1 MVGALP
7 IAPSANDLSSRGEVI
22 MSCATR
28 RPNTRKHL
36 RHGFLIFLLSAA
48 CSSGGDGGGGT
59 TTNNNPP
66 AGGANQFAYVIN
78 FAANNVQAFTSD
90 GSGNFTMVGQPI
102 TTGVNPHNV
111 NVDKAGRFVYI
122 SNVGSNFVSGFKINS
137 IDGSL
142 TPINPAPGS
151 PVTDASDP
159 TNNSPYWSVF
169 DTTGQFLYVIAG
181 ATTPIL
187 KSYSIDSTSGALT
200 QIGTTGP
207 LDQCATGHSVTVSPN
222 NKFVYVGCRFNGVV
236 YSFSRNTQ
244 TGALTNLGATN
255 VIQNGA
261 PGVSF
266 SVVVD
271 PTSSLLF
278 VGVTDG
284 VTMFNI
290 DPNSGNISGQK
301 LFVAGNTPHSVAL
314 DGNGHLYTANLNDST
329 VSAFSISGGTLT
341 QLAGSPF
348 ATGGEPNQV
357 VVHPDGT
364 VLFTADQTT
373 NTVTRFILNA
383 DGTLTRNG
391 IAATLPANSGTNN
404 LGLTN
409 K

>member
-1 MVGALP
+1 
-7 IAPSANDLSSRGEVI
+7 

-28 RPNTRKHL
+28 LPNSRTHL
-36 RHGFLIFLLSAA
+36 RHGFLIFLLVAA

-59 TTNNNPP
+59 TNNPPNNPP

-90 GSGNFTMVGQPI
+90 GNGNFTMVGQPI

-137 IDGSL
+137 TDGSL

-169 DTTGQFLYVIAG
+169 DTTGQFLYVVAG

-187 KSYSIDSTSGALT
+187 KGYSIDSTSGALT

-244 TGALTNLGATN
+244 TGALTNLGPTN
-255 VIQNGA
+255 VTQNGA
-261 PGVSF
+261 PGTSF

-271 PTSSLLF
+271 PTSSFLF

-284 VTMFNI
+284 VTVFNI

-329 VSAFSISGGTLT
+329 VSAFSISGGNLT

>member
-1 MVGALP
+1 
-7 IAPSANDLSSRGEVI
+7 
-22 MSCATR
+22 MSCTTR
-28 RPNTRKHL
+28 RTDSQIHL
-36 RHGFLIFLLSAA
+36 RHGFLNLMLILLSAA
-48 CSSGGDGGGGT
+48 CSSGGDDGGGST
-59 TTNNNPP
+59 TNNPP
-66 AGGANQFAYVIN
+66 AGGAGGNQFAYVVN

-90 GSGNFTMVGQPI
+90 GNGNFTMVGQPI

-137 IDGSL
+137 ADGSL
-142 TPINPAPGS
+142 TPINAAPGS

-169 DTTGQFLYVIAG
+169 GTTGQFLYVIAG
-181 ATTPIL
+181 GTPTL
-187 KSYSIDSTSGALT
+187 KSYSIDSTSGVLT

-207 LDQCATGHSVTVSPN
+207 LGQCSTGHSVTISPN
-222 NKFVYVGCRFNGVV
+222 NKFLYVGCRFNGVV

-271 PTSSLLF
+271 PTSSFLF

-284 VTMFNI
+284 VTVFNI

-301 LFVAGNTPHSVAL
+301 LFVAGNTPHSVTL

-348 ATGGEPNQV
+348 ATGGEPNTV
-357 VVHPDGT
+357 AVHPDGM

-373 NTVTRFILNA
+373 NTVTRFTLNA

-391 IAATLPANSGTNN
+391 NAATFPANSGTNN
-404 LGLTN
+404 MALTN

>member
-1 MVGALP
+1 
-7 IAPSANDLSSRGEVI
+7 
-22 MSCATR
+22 MSCTTR
-28 RPNTRKHL
+28 RTDSQIHL
-36 RHGFLIFLLSAA
+36 RHGFLNLMLILLSAA
-48 CSSGGDGGGGT
+48 CSSGGDDGGGST
-59 TTNNNPP
+59 TNNPP
-66 AGGANQFAYVIN
+66 AGGAGGNQFAYVVN
-78 FAANNVQAFTSD
+78 FATNNVQAFTSD
-90 GSGNFTMVGQPI
+90 GNGNFTMVGQPI

-137 IDGSL
+137 ADGSL
-142 TPINPAPGS
+142 TPINAAPGS

-181 ATTPIL
+181 GTPTL
-187 KSYSIDSTSGALT
+187 KSYSIDSTSGVLT
-200 QIGTTGP
+200 QIGATGP
-207 LDQCATGHSVTVSPN
+207 LGQCSTGHSVTISPN
-222 NKFVYVGCRFNGVV
+222 NKFLYVGCRFNGVV

-271 PTSSLLF
+271 PTSSFLF

-284 VTMFNI
+284 VTVFNI

-348 ATGGEPNQV
+348 ATGGEPNTV
-357 VVHPDGT
+357 AVHPDGM

-373 NTVTRFILNA
+373 NTVTRFTLNA

-391 IAATLPANSGTNN
+391 NAATFPANSGTNN
-404 LGLTN
+404 MALTN

>member
-1 MVGALP
+1 
-7 IAPSANDLSSRGEVI
+7 
-22 MSCATR
+22 MSCTTR
-28 RPNTRKHL
+28 RTDSQIHL
-36 RHGFLIFLLSAA
+36 RHGFLNLMLILLSAA
-48 CSSGGDGGGGT
+48 CSSGGDDGGGST
-59 TTNNNPP
+59 TNNPP
-66 AGGANQFAYVIN
+66 AGGAGGNQFAYVVN

-90 GSGNFTMVGQPI
+90 GNGNFTMVGQPI

-137 IDGSL
+137 ADGSL
-142 TPINPAPGS
+142 TPINAAPGS

-181 ATTPIL
+181 GTPIL
-187 KSYSIDSTSGALT
+187 KSYSIDSTSGVLT
-200 QIGTTGP
+200 QIGSTGP
-207 LDQCATGHSVTVSPN
+207 LGQCSTGHSVTISPN
-222 NKFVYVGCRFNGVV
+222 NKFLYVGCRFNGVV

-271 PTSSLLF
+271 PTSSFLF

-284 VTMFNI
+284 VTVFNI

-348 ATGGEPNQV
+348 ATGGEPNTV
-357 VVHPDGT
+357 AVHPDGM

-373 NTVTRFILNA
+373 NTVTRFTLNA

-391 IAATLPANSGTNN
+391 NAATFPANSGTNN
-404 LGLTN
+404 MALTN

>member
-1 MVGALP
+1 
-7 IAPSANDLSSRGEVI
+7 
-22 MSCATR
+22 MSCTTR
-28 RPNTRKHL
+28 RTDSQIHL
-36 RHGFLIFLLSAA
+36 RHGFLNLMLILLSAA
-48 CSSGGDGGGGT
+48 CSSGGDDGGGST
-59 TTNNNPP
+59 TNNPP
-66 AGGANQFAYVIN
+66 AGGAGGNQFAYVVN

-90 GSGNFTMVGQPI
+90 GNGNFTMVGQPI

-137 IDGSL
+137 ADGSL
-142 TPINPAPGS
+142 TPINAAPGS

-181 ATTPIL
+181 GTPIL
-187 KSYSIDSTSGALT
+187 KSYSIDSTSGVLT
-200 QIGTTGP
+200 QIGATGP
-207 LDQCATGHSVTVSPN
+207 LGQCSTGHSVTISPN
-222 NKFVYVGCRFNGVV
+222 NKFLYVGCRFNGVV

-271 PTSSLLF
+271 PTSSFLF

-284 VTMFNI
+284 VTVFNI

-301 LFVAGNTPHSVAL
+301 LFVAGNTPHSVTL

-348 ATGGEPNQV
+348 ATGGEPNTV
-357 VVHPDGT
+357 AVHPDGM

-373 NTVTRFILNA
+373 NTVTRFTLNA

-391 IAATLPANSGTNN
+391 NAATFPANSGTNN
-404 LGLTN
+404 MALTN

>member
-1 MVGALP
+1 
-7 IAPSANDLSSRGEVI
+7 

-28 RPNTRKHL
+28 RTDSRIHL
-36 RHGFLIFLLSAA
+36 KRGLLILILLSAA
-48 CSSGGDGGGGT
+48 CSSGGDGGGGST
-59 TTNNNPP
+59 TNNPP
-66 AGGANQFAYVIN
+66 AGGANQFAYVVN
-78 FAANNVQAFTSD
+78 FFGNNVQAATSD
-90 GSGNFTMVGQPI
+90 GNGNFTMVGQPM

-122 SNVGSNFVSGFKINS
+122 SNVGSNFVSGFKINGA
-137 IDGSL
+137 DGSL

-151 PVTDASDP
+151 PVTDASDS

-169 DTTGQFLYVIAG
+169 DTTGQFLYVVAG

-187 KSYSIDSTSGALT
+187 KSYSIDSTSGVLT
-200 QIGTTGP
+200 QIGATGP
-207 LDQCATGHSVTVSPN
+207 LDQCSTGHNITISPN
-222 NKFVYVGCRFNGVV
+222 NKFLYLGCRFNGVV

-271 PTSSLLF
+271 PTSSFLF

-290 DPNSGNISGQK
+290 DPNSGKISGQK
-301 LFVAGNTPHSVAL
+301 LFVAGNTPHSMTL

-348 ATGGEPNQV
+348 ATGGEPNTV
-357 VVHPDGT
+357 AVHPDGT

-373 NTVTRFILNA
+373 STVTRFTLNA

-391 IAATLPANSGTNN
+391 NAATFPANSGTNN
-404 LGLTN
+404 MALTN

>member
-1 MVGALP
+1 M
-7 IAPSANDLSSRGEVI
+7 
-22 MSCATR
+22 
-28 RPNTRKHL
+28 
-36 RHGFLIFLLSAA
+36 LILLSAA
-48 CSSGGDGGGGT
+48 CSSGGDGGGGST
-59 TTNNNPP
+59 TNNPP
-66 AGGANQFAYVIN
+66 AGGAGANQFAYVVN
-78 FAANNVQAFTSD
+78 FFANNVQAFTSD
-90 GSGNFTMVGQPI
+90 ANGNFTMVGQPI

-137 IDGSL
+137 ADGSL

-181 ATTPIL
+181 GTPIL
-187 KSYSIDSTSGALT
+187 KSYSIDSTSGVLT
-200 QIGTTGP
+200 QIGSTGP
-207 LDQCATGHSVTVSPN
+207 LGQCSTGHSVTISPN
-222 NKFVYVGCRFNGVV
+222 NKFLYVGCRFNGVV

-255 VIQNGA
+255 VTQNGA

-271 PTSSLLF
+271 PTSSFLF

-284 VTMFNI
+284 VTVFNI

-348 ATGGEPNQV
+348 ATGGEPNTV
-357 VVHPDGT
+357 AVHPDGT

-373 NTVTRFILNA
+373 NTVTRFTLNA

-391 IAATLPANSGTNN
+391 NAATFPANSGTNN
-404 LGLTN
+404 MALTN

>member
-1 MVGALP
+1 
-7 IAPSANDLSSRGEVI
+7 
-22 MSCATR
+22 MSCPTR
-28 RPNTRKHL
+28 RTASQIHL
-36 RHGFLIFLLSAA
+36 RHGFLNLMLILLSAA
-48 CSSGGDGGGGT
+48 CSSGGDDGGGST
-59 TTNNNPP
+59 TNNPP
-66 AGGANQFAYVIN
+66 AGGAGGNQFAYVVN
-78 FAANNVQAFTSD
+78 FATNNVQAFTSD
-90 GSGNFTMVGQPI
+90 GNGNFTMVGQPI

-137 IDGSL
+137 ADGSL

-151 PVTDASDP
+151 PVTDSSDP

-181 ATTPIL
+181 GTPTL
-187 KSYSIDSTSGALT
+187 KSYSIDSTSGVLT
-200 QIGTTGP
+200 QIGATGP
-207 LDQCATGHSVTVSPN
+207 LGQCSTGHSVTISPN
-222 NKFVYVGCRFNGVV
+222 NKFLYVGCRFNGVV

-271 PTSSLLF
+271 PTSSFLF

-284 VTMFNI
+284 VTVFNI

-301 LFVAGNTPHSVAL
+301 LFVAGNTPHSVTL

-348 ATGGEPNQV
+348 ATGGEPNTV
-357 VVHPDGT
+357 AVHPDGM

-373 NTVTRFILNA
+373 NTVTRFTLNA

-391 IAATLPANSGTNN
+391 NAATFPANSGTNN
-404 LGLTN
+404 MALTN

>member
-1 MVGALP
+1 
-7 IAPSANDLSSRGEVI
+7 
-22 MSCATR
+22 MSCTTR
-28 RPNTRKHL
+28 RTDSQIHL
-36 RHGFLIFLLSAA
+36 RHGFLNLMLILLSAA
-48 CSSGGDGGGGT
+48 CSSGGDDGGGST
-59 TTNNNPP
+59 TNNPP
-66 AGGANQFAYVIN
+66 AGGAGGNQFAYVVN

-90 GSGNFTMVGQPI
+90 GNGNFTMVGQPI

-137 IDGSL
+137 ADGSL
-142 TPINPAPGS
+142 TPINAAPGS

-181 ATTPIL
+181 GTPIL
-187 KSYSIDSTSGALT
+187 KSYSIDSTSGVLT
-200 QIGTTGP
+200 QIGATGP
-207 LDQCATGHSVTVSPN
+207 LDQCSTGHSITISPN
-222 NKFVYVGCRFNGVV
+222 NKFLYVGCRFNGVV

-271 PTSSLLF
+271 PTSSFLF

-284 VTMFNI
+284 VTVFNI

-348 ATGGEPNQV
+348 ATGGEPNTV
-357 VVHPDGT
+357 AVHPDGT

-373 NTVTRFILNA
+373 NTVTRFTLNA

-391 IAATLPANSGTNN
+391 NAATFPANSGTNN
-404 LGLTN
+404 MALTN

>member
-1 MVGALP
+1 
-7 IAPSANDLSSRGEVI
+7 
-22 MSCATR
+22 MSCTTR
-28 RPNTRKHL
+28 RTDSQIHL
-36 RHGFLIFLLSAA
+36 RHGFLNLMLILLSAA
-48 CSSGGDGGGGT
+48 CSSGGDDGGGST
-59 TTNNNPP
+59 TNNPP
-66 AGGANQFAYVIN
+66 AGGAEGNQFAYVVN

-90 GSGNFTMVGQPI
+90 GNGNFTMVGQPI

-111 NVDKAGRFVYI
+111 NVDKPGRFVYI

-137 IDGSL
+137 ADGSL

-181 ATTPIL
+181 GTPIL
-187 KSYSIDSTSGALT
+187 KSYSIDSTSGVLT
-200 QIGTTGP
+200 QIGSTGP
-207 LDQCATGHSVTVSPN
+207 LGQCSTGHSVTISPN
-222 NKFVYVGCRFNGVV
+222 NKFLYVGCRFNGVV

-271 PTSSLLF
+271 PTSSFLF

-284 VTMFNI
+284 VTVFNI

-301 LFVAGNTPHSVAL
+301 LFVAGNTPHSVTL

-348 ATGGEPNQV
+348 ATGGEPNTV
-357 VVHPDGT
+357 AVHPDGM

-373 NTVTRFILNA
+373 NTVTRFTLNA

-391 IAATLPANSGTNN
+391 NAATFPANSGTNN
-404 LGLTN
+404 MALTN

>member
-1 MVGALP
+1 
-7 IAPSANDLSSRGEVI
+7 
-22 MSCATR
+22 MSCTTR
-28 RPNTRKHL
+28 RTDSQIHL
-36 RHGFLIFLLSAA
+36 RHGFLNLMLILLSAA
-48 CSSGGDGGGGT
+48 CSSGGDDGGGST
-59 TTNNNPP
+59 TNNPP
-66 AGGANQFAYVIN
+66 AGGAGGNQFAYVVN

-90 GSGNFTMVGQPI
+90 GNGNFTMVGQPI

-137 IDGSL
+137 ADGSL

-181 ATTPIL
+181 GTPTL
-187 KSYSIDSTSGALT
+187 KSYSINSTSGVLT
-200 QIGTTGP
+200 QIGSTGP
-207 LDQCATGHSVTVSPN
+207 LGQCSTGHSVTISPN
-222 NKFVYVGCRFNGVV
+222 NKFLYVGCRFNGVV

-271 PTSSLLF
+271 PTSSFLF

-284 VTMFNI
+284 VTVFNI

-301 LFVAGNTPHSVAL
+301 LFVAGNTPHSVTL

-348 ATGGEPNQV
+348 ATGGEPNTV
-357 VVHPDGT
+357 AVHPDGT

-373 NTVTRFILNA
+373 NTVTRFTLNA

-391 IAATLPANSGTNN
+391 NAATFPANSGTNN
-404 LGLTN
+404 MALTN

>member
-1 MVGALP
+1 
-7 IAPSANDLSSRGEVI
+7 
-22 MSCATR
+22 MSCTTR
-28 RPNTRKHL
+28 RTDSQIHL
-36 RHGFLIFLLSAA
+36 RHGFLNLMLILLSAA
-48 CSSGGDGGGGT
+48 CSSGGDDGGGST
-59 TTNNNPP
+59 TNNPP
-66 AGGANQFAYVIN
+66 AGGAGGNQFAYVVN

-90 GSGNFTMVGQPI
+90 GNGNFTMVGQPI

-137 IDGSL
+137 ADGSL
-142 TPINPAPGS
+142 TPINAAPGS

-181 ATTPIL
+181 GTPTL
-187 KSYSIDSTSGALT
+187 KSYSIDSTSGVLT
-200 QIGTTGP
+200 QIGSTGP
-207 LDQCATGHSVTVSPN
+207 LGQCSTGHSVTISPN
-222 NKFVYVGCRFNGVV
+222 NKFLYVGCRFNGVV

-271 PTSSLLF
+271 PTSSFLF

-284 VTMFNI
+284 VTVFNI

-348 ATGGEPNQV
+348 ATGGEPNTV
-357 VVHPDGT
+357 AVHPDGM

-373 NTVTRFILNA
+373 NTVTRFTLNA

-391 IAATLPANSGTNN
+391 NAATFPANSGTNN
-404 LGLTN
+404 MALTN

>member
-1 MVGALP
+1 
-7 IAPSANDLSSRGEVI
+7 
-22 MSCATR
+22 
-28 RPNTRKHL
+28 
-36 RHGFLIFLLSAA
+36 
-48 CSSGGDGGGGT
+48 
-59 TTNNNPP
+59 
-66 AGGANQFAYVIN
+66 
-78 FAANNVQAFTSD
+78 VQAFTSD

-271 PTSSLLF
+271 PTSSFLF

>member
-1 MVGALP
+1 
-7 IAPSANDLSSRGEVI
+7 
-22 MSCATR
+22 MSCTTR
-28 RPNTRKHL
+28 RTDSQIHL
-36 RHGFLIFLLSAA
+36 RHGFLNLMLILLSAA
-48 CSSGGDGGGGT
+48 CSSGGDDGGGST
-59 TTNNNPP
+59 TNNPP
-66 AGGANQFAYVIN
+66 AGGAGGNQFAYVVN
-78 FAANNVQAFTSD
+78 FAANNMQAFTSD
-90 GSGNFTMVGQPI
+90 GNGNFTMVGQPI

-137 IDGSL
+137 ADGSL

-181 ATTPIL
+181 GTPTL
-187 KSYSIDSTSGALT
+187 KSYSIDSTSGVLT

-207 LDQCATGHSVTVSPN
+207 LGQCSTGHSVTISPN
-222 NKFVYVGCRFNGVV
+222 NKFLYVGCRFNGVV

-271 PTSSLLF
+271 PTSSFLF

-284 VTMFNI
+284 VTVFNI

-301 LFVAGNTPHSVAL
+301 LFVAGNTPHSVTL

-348 ATGGEPNQV
+348 ATGGEPNTV
-357 VVHPDGT
+357 AVHPDGM

-373 NTVTRFILNA
+373 NTVTRFTLNA

-391 IAATLPANSGTNN
+391 NAATFPANSGTNN
-404 LGLTN
+404 MALTN

>member
-1 MVGALP
+1 
-7 IAPSANDLSSRGEVI
+7 
-22 MSCATR
+22 MSCTTR
-28 RPNTRKHL
+28 RTDSQIHL
-36 RHGFLIFLLSAA
+36 RHGFLNLMLILLSAA
-48 CSSGGDGGGGT
+48 CSSGGDDGGGST
-59 TTNNNPP
+59 TNNPP
-66 AGGANQFAYVIN
+66 AGGAGGNQFAYVVN

-90 GSGNFTMVGQPI
+90 GNGNFTMVGQPI

-137 IDGSL
+137 ADGSL

-151 PVTDASDP
+151 PVTDSSDP

-181 ATTPIL
+181 GTPTL
-187 KSYSIDSTSGALT
+187 KSYSIDSTSGVLT
-200 QIGTTGP
+200 QIGATGP
-207 LDQCATGHSVTVSPN
+207 LGQCSTGHSVTISPN
-222 NKFVYVGCRFNGVV
+222 NKFLYVGCRFNGVV

-271 PTSSLLF
+271 PTSSFLF

-284 VTMFNI
+284 VTVFNI

-301 LFVAGNTPHSVAL
+301 LFVAGNTPHSVTL

-348 ATGGEPNQV
+348 ATGGEPNTV
-357 VVHPDGT
+357 AVHPDGM

-373 NTVTRFILNA
+373 NTVTRFTLNA

-391 IAATLPANSGTNN
+391 NAATFPANSGTNN
-404 LGLTN
+404 MALTN

>member
-1 MVGALP
+1 
-7 IAPSANDLSSRGEVI
+7 
-22 MSCATR
+22 MSCPTR
-28 RPNTRKHL
+28 RTDSQIHL
-36 RHGFLIFLLSAA
+36 RHGFLNLMLILLSAA
-48 CSSGGDGGGGT
+48 CSSGGDDGGGST
-59 TTNNNPP
+59 TNNPP
-66 AGGANQFAYVIN
+66 AGGAGGNQFAYVVN

-90 GSGNFTMVGQPI
+90 GNGNFTMVGQPI

-137 IDGSL
+137 ADGSL
-142 TPINPAPGS
+142 TPINAAPGS

-181 ATTPIL
+181 GTPTL
-187 KSYSIDSTSGALT
+187 KSYSIDSTSGVLT
-200 QIGTTGP
+200 QIGSTGP
-207 LDQCATGHSVTVSPN
+207 LGQCSTGHSVTISPN
-222 NKFVYVGCRFNGVV
+222 NKFLYVGCRFNGVV

-284 VTMFNI
+284 VTVFNI

-348 ATGGEPNQV
+348 ATGGEPNTV
-357 VVHPDGT
+357 AVHPDGT

-373 NTVTRFILNA
+373 NTVTRFTLNA

-391 IAATLPANSGTNN
+391 NAATFPANSGTNN
-404 LGLTN
+404 MALTN

>member
-1 MVGALP
+1 
-7 IAPSANDLSSRGEVI
+7 
-22 MSCATR
+22 MSCTTR
-28 RPNTRKHL
+28 RTDSQIHL
-36 RHGFLIFLLSAA
+36 RHGFLNLMLILLSAA
-48 CSSGGDGGGGT
+48 CSSGGDDGGGST
-59 TTNNNPP
+59 TNNPP
-66 AGGANQFAYVIN
+66 AGGAGGNQFAYVVN

-90 GSGNFTMVGQPI
+90 GNGNFTMVGQPI

-137 IDGSL
+137 ADGSL
-142 TPINPAPGS
+142 TPINAAPGS

-181 ATTPIL
+181 GTPTL
-187 KSYSIDSTSGALT
+187 KSYSIDSTSGVLT
-200 QIGTTGP
+200 QIGATGP
-207 LDQCATGHSVTVSPN
+207 LGQCSTGHSVTISPN
-222 NKFVYVGCRFNGVV
+222 NKFLYVGCRFNGVV

-271 PTSSLLF
+271 PTSSFLF

-284 VTMFNI
+284 VTVFNI

-348 ATGGEPNQV
+348 ATGGEPNTV
-357 VVHPDGT
+357 AVHPDGM

-373 NTVTRFILNA
+373 NTVTRFTLNA

-391 IAATLPANSGTNN
+391 NAATFPANSGTNN
-404 LGLTN
+404 MALTN

>member
-1 MVGALP
+1 
-7 IAPSANDLSSRGEVI
+7 
-22 MSCATR
+22 MSCTTR
-28 RPNTRKHL
+28 RTDSQIHL
-36 RHGFLIFLLSAA
+36 RHGLLNLMLILLSAA
-48 CSSGGDGGGGT
+48 CSSGGDDGGGST
-59 TTNNNPP
+59 TNNPP
-66 AGGANQFAYVIN
+66 AGGAGGNQFAYVVN
-78 FAANNVQAFTSD
+78 FAANNMQAFTSD
-90 GSGNFTMVGQPI
+90 GNGNFTMVGQPI

-137 IDGSL
+137 ADGSL

-181 ATTPIL
+181 GTPTL
-187 KSYSIDSTSGALT
+187 KSYSIDSTSGVLT
-200 QIGTTGP
+200 QIGATGP
-207 LDQCATGHSVTVSPN
+207 LGQCSTGHSVTISPN
-222 NKFVYVGCRFNGVV
+222 NKFLYVGCRFNGVV

-271 PTSSLLF
+271 PTSSFLF

-284 VTMFNI
+284 VTVFNI

-301 LFVAGNTPHSVAL
+301 LFVAGNTPHSVTL

-348 ATGGEPNQV
+348 ATGGEPNTV
-357 VVHPDGT
+357 AVHPDGT

-373 NTVTRFILNA
+373 NTVTRFTLNA

-391 IAATLPANSGTNN
+391 NAATFPANSGTNN
-404 LGLTN
+404 MALTN

>member
-1 MVGALP
+1 
-7 IAPSANDLSSRGEVI
+7 
-22 MSCATR
+22 MSCTTR
-28 RPNTRKHL
+28 RTDSQIHL
-36 RHGFLIFLLSAA
+36 RHGFLNLMLILLSAA
-48 CSSGGDGGGGT
+48 CSSGGDDGGGST
-59 TTNNNPP
+59 TNNPP
-66 AGGANQFAYVIN
+66 AGGAGGNQFAYVVN
-78 FAANNVQAFTSD
+78 FAANNMQAFTSD
-90 GSGNFTMVGQPI
+90 GNGNFTMVGQPI

-137 IDGSL
+137 ADGSL
-142 TPINPAPGS
+142 TPINAAPGS

-181 ATTPIL
+181 GTPIL
-187 KSYSIDSTSGALT
+187 KSYSIDSTSGVLT
-200 QIGTTGP
+200 QIGSTGP
-207 LDQCATGHSVTVSPN
+207 LGQCSTGHSVTISPN
-222 NKFVYVGCRFNGVV
+222 NKFLYVGCRFNGVV

-271 PTSSLLF
+271 PTSSFLF

-284 VTMFNI
+284 VTVFNI

-348 ATGGEPNQV
+348 ATGGEPNTV
-357 VVHPDGT
+357 AVHPDGM

-373 NTVTRFILNA
+373 NTVTRFTLNA

-391 IAATLPANSGTNN
+391 NAATFPANSGTNN
-404 LGLTN
+404 MALTN